1 MNADMTSRYESP
13 EAKSRHDTTA
23 SSMVLAAMLASVLS
37 GALVADVAAP
47 VMMAAATVAQPQAAG
62 EGGR

>member
-1 MNADMTSRYESP
+1 MNANTASSYETP

-23 SSMVLAAMLASVLS
+23 SSLVLAAMLASVLS

-47 VMMAAATVAQPQAAG
+47 VMLAANTAAYSHPG
-62 EGGR
+62 EGRP

>member
-1 MNADMTSRYESP
+1 MNAETTSRYETP

-37 GALVADVAAP
+37 GALVADLGAP
-47 VMMAAATVAQPQAAG
+47 VMLAANTVAQQQQGDDRP
-62 EGGR
+62 

>member
-1 MNADMTSRYESP
+1 MKTETTNRYETP

-47 VMMAAATVAQPQAAG
+47 LMLAANTAVETTHG
-62 EGGR
+62 EGRP